1 MVNTGSRERRV
12 KDALTNI
19 GPAVLNG
26 GFSTFL
32 AFILLATS
40 KSHVFTSFFKV
51 NQTKSNQTDPNQTI
65 KQTKTRPTQTKEDNT
80 KLNFFNFNSLY

>member
-1 MVNTGSRERRV
+1 MCVDYSAHITHTFMVNTGSRERRV

-51 NQTKSNQTDPNQTI
+51 NQTKPNQTEPN
-65 KQTKTRPTQTKEDNT
+65 QTKTN
-80 KLNFFNFNSLY
+80 